1 MTLQQLQP
9 VAHHPRPP
17 IKFGTDGWRAII
29 AEDFTFAN
37 ARLVANAIARYVIRS
52 EDARKG
58 VIIGYDHRFA
68 SDTVAAAV
76 ADVITATGTSVW
88 LTDKPCPTPAVSLLV
103 RQRQAAGGVV
113 ITASHNPYRW
123 NGIKYK
129 ASYGSSALPSIVA
142 QIEQELDVA
151 THRATPPLPPRKDL
165 LHTLDP
171 RAPYLDALEKLID
184 WDRLRKANF
193 RFVADPMHGS
203 SAGLLRE
210 LFTRNNIH
218 CDEIRGTHDPRFG
231 GAHPEPIEPHV
242 QPLRDAVLAGKYD
255 AGFCADGD
263 GDRIGAID
271 RDGSFLNPHQLFAL
285 LVWHLAGTRNLPG
298 DIAKTFSVTK
308 LIDKI
313 ATKFGR
319 TLHEVPIGF
328 KYICELMLERDI
340 LAGGEESG
348 GFGTSLYLP
357 ERDATVSA
365 LFLAE
370 LMAWHGK
377 SLGAL
382 LAVLHNEFGEYH
394 YGRVDLDVRPDQK
407 LKSVAH
413 FSDSAF
419 THILEWPITRREN
432 MDGIKVYLGDIGWVM
447 VRASGTENL
456 LRVYSETSRRETTN
470 QILAAVTQII
480 QDL

>member
-1 MTLQQLQP
+1 MTLQLQS
-9 VAHHPRPP
+9 VASDSPAK

-29 AEDFTFAN
+29 AEDFTFEN
-37 ARLVANAIARYVIRS
+37 ARTVANAIARYVIRS

-76 ADVITATGTSVW
+76 ADVITASGTPVW

-103 RQRQAAGGVV
+103 RQRKAAGGIV
-113 ITASHNPYRW
+113 ITASHNPYCW

-142 QIEQELDVA
+142 QIEQELDLA
-151 THRATPPLPPRKDL
+151 HHRDIPALPPRKDL
-165 LHTLDP
+165 PHSLDP
-171 RAPYLDALEKLID
+171 RPPYLDALEKLID

-193 RFVADPMHGS
+193 RFLADPMHGS
-203 SAGLLRE
+203 SASLLGE
-210 LFTRNNIH
+210 LFIRNNIH
-218 CDEIRGTHDPRFG
+218 CDEIRGTRDPLFG

-242 QPLRDAVLAGKYD
+242 QPLRDAVFTGKYD

-313 ATKFGR
+313 AAKFGR

-328 KYICELMLERDI
+328 KYICELMLERNI

-348 GFGTSLYLP
+348 GFGTSLFLP
-357 ERDATVSA
+357 ERDAPFSA
-365 LFLAE
+365 FFLAE

-377 SLGAL
+377 SLGQL
-382 LAVLHNEFGEYH
+382 LATLHAEFGEYH
-394 YGRVDLDVRPDQK
+394 YGRVDLDVQSDQK
-407 LKSVAH
+407 QKAIAH
-413 FSDSAF
+413 FSDSAI
-419 THILEWPITRREN
+419 TRILEWPITRRKN
-432 MDGIKVYLGDIGWVM
+432 KDGIKVYLGDIGWVM

-456 LRVYSETSRRETTN
+456 MRVYSETSRRETTN
-470 QILAAVTQII
+470 QVLAAVTHIVQ
-480 QDL
+480 QL

>member
-1 MTLQQLQP
+1 
-9 VAHHPRPP
+9 
-17 IKFGTDGWRAII
+17 
-29 AEDFTFAN
+29 
-37 ARLVANAIARYVIRS
+37 
-52 EDARKG
+52 
-58 VIIGYDHRFA
+58 
-68 SDTVAAAV
+68 
-76 ADVITATGTSVW
+76 
-88 LTDKPCPTPAVSLLV
+88 
-103 RQRQAAGGVV
+103 
-113 ITASHNPYRW
+113 
-123 NGIKYK
+123 
-129 ASYGSSALPSIVA
+129 
-142 QIEQELDVA
+142 
-151 THRATPPLPPRKDL
+151 
-165 LHTLDP
+165 
-171 RAPYLDALEKLID
+171 
-184 WDRLRKANF
+184 
-193 RFVADPMHGS
+193 MHGS

-218 CDEIRGTHDPRFG
+218 CDEIRGDHDPRFG

-285 LVWHLAGTRNLPG
+285 LVWHLAGTRKLPG

-328 KYICELMLERDI
+328 KYICELMLERNI

-377 SLGAL
+377 TMGQL
-382 LAVLHNEFGEYH
+382 LSALHNEFGEYH
-394 YGRVDLDVRPDQK
+394 YGRVDLDVQPEQK
-407 LKSVAH
+407 QKAIDC

-419 THILEWPITRREN
+419 THILQWPITRREN
-432 MDGIKVYLGDIGWVM
+432 MDGIKVYLGDIAWVM

-456 LRVYSETSRRETTN
+456 LRVYSETSRRETTA
-470 QILAAVTQII
+470 QVLAAVTNII
-480 QDL
+480 QQL